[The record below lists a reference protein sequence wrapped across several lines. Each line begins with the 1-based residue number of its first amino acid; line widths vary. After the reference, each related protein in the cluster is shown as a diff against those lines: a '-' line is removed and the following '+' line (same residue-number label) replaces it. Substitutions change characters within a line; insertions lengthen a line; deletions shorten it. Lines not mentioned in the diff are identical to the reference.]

1 MLAKL
6 FKSSGADEEGVN
18 EEQDDRPHEPDDGP
32 DVEHVGGNGRL
43 RRR

>member
-1 MLAKL
+1 MLAKS
-6 FKSSGADEEGVN
+6 FESSGADEERVN
-18 EEQDDRPHEPDDGP
+18 EEQDDRPQKTDDGP